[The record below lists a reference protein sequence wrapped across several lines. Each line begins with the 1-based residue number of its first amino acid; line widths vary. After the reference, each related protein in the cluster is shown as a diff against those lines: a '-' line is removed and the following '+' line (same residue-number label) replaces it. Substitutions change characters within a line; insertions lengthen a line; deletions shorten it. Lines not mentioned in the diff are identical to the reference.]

1 MTVGFDEVF
10 VFSELRYAAIQ
21 VAPLSQTEEPRF
33 GVAGLHA
40 DHPQPVVIALGFL
53 VEEDAAARPLLFLFE
68 RKAIVGQRFEV
79 AFDALLDV
87 RVPILCDEER
97 TACLRVFVRPEDRFE
112 VAGFEA
118 FLPQEFVVLQ
128 LLIVDLLLNFE
139 QRLLVCS
146 GRLEGFRDIADSLA
160 RRSRDTTDNA
170 ALRKAFPDVRHGGH
184 GFGQRVG
191 LLAQVLTSRGFEH
204 CGELRRNGGDHVG
217 RCGCCRCQLLQTHLE
232 GGETF
237 PLFGLSEHVVDGFA
251 QCGKR
256 VFGLH
261 RILQSLELIG
271 DLLYLLG
278 GLFEVAE
285 FLRRKAEARDDLL
298 IGRLA
303 EIGQE

>member
-1 MTVGFDEVF
+1 MAVGFDEVF
-10 VFSELRYAAIQ
+10 VFGELCYTAVQVPPFAESEESRTR
-21 VAPLSQTEEPRF
+21 VPR
-33 GVAGLHA
+33 LHA
-40 DHPQPVVIALGFL
+40 DHAKPVVVALGFR
-53 VEEDAAARPLLFLFE
+53 VEEDAAACPLLFLFE
-68 RKAIVGQRFEV
+68 RKAIVGKRFEV
-79 AFDALLDV
+79 ALDALLDV

-160 RRSRDTTDNA
+160 RRSRDAAHNA

-217 RCGCCRCQLLQTHLE
+217 RGGGSRCQLLQTHLE
-232 GGETF
+232 GGETLA
-237 PLFGLSEHVVDGFA
+237 LFGLSEHVVDGFA
-251 QCGKR
+251 QCHKR

-261 RILQSLELIG
+261 RVLQSLELIS

-285 FLRRKAEARDDLL
+285 FLRRKAETRDDLL
-298 IGRLA
+298 IGRFA